1 MAKKADLPAGTAR
14 ESARSLNSTKSRKA
28 IKSMFDDVAPAY
40 DFLNHLLSL
49 GIDNYWRARA
59 SSTAK
64 KLIGTNAAPRIL
76 DVATGTGDLAAAMAK
91 IPGAKVTALDLSPEM
106 LNIARKKY
114 PAITFFE
121 GYAEKLPFDDA
132 SFDIVSAGFGVRN
145 FEELDKGM
153 QEFCRVLK
161 PGGHAIIIEP
171 MIPRNGLMKNA
182 YLLYFKKVLPR
193 IAALF
198 SKSTFAYDYLP
209 HSVEHF
215 PQAEAFT
222 AILKKNGFRT
232 AAFHP
237 MTFETSILYVAGK

>member
-1 MAKKADLPAGTAR
+1 MAKKADITTGNAR
-14 ESARSLNSTKSRKA
+14 EDARSLTRTKSRQA
-28 IKSMFDDVAPAY
+28 IQSMFDDVAPAY

-59 SSTAK
+59 SRTARN
-64 KLIGTNAAPRIL
+64 LAASNPDPRIL
-76 DVATGTGDLAAAMAK
+76 DVATGTGDLAASMAK

-106 LNIARKKY
+106 LVIARKKY
-114 PAITFFE
+114 PGITFFE
-121 GYAEKLPFDDA
+121 GYAEKLPFETA

-153 QEFCRVLK
+153 REFHRVLK

-182 YLLYFKKVLPR
+182 YLFYFRNVLPR
-193 IAALF
+193 IAGLF

-209 HSVEHF
+209 HSVEQF

-222 AILKKNGFRT
+222 SILKKNGFRT
-232 AAFHP
+232 ASYYP